1 MTTARRIFRLF
12 KSLNEY
18 VAIKKLLASDHSKLD
33 VFMQVTTRV
42 AYLFYWLFD
51 NLAVLIKIKLIRG
64 LNYRAAI
71 KRAY

>member
-18 VAIKKLLASDHSKLD
+18 VAIKKLLVSDHSKLD
-33 VFMQVTTRV
+33 VLLQVTTSF
-42 AYLFYWLFD
+42 AYMFYWLFD
-51 NLAVLIKIKLIRG
+51 NLAVLIKIKLIRS